1 MSINYQLA
9 NIEAQ
14 IERLA
19 MEQEKTRSEIRQ
31 LEAIVNPAKSK
42 LNQLL
47 EYDARLTDCIR
58 LRQAAVMQLKH
69 KENLVH

>member
-1 MSINYQLA
+1 MAINYQLA

-31 LEAIVNPAKSK
+31 LEASINPTRSK
-42 LNQLL
+42 LYQLL
-47 EYDARLTDCIR
+47 EYDNRLTNCIR
-58 LRQAAVMQLKH
+58 LRQAAVMQLKL
-69 KENLVH
+69 KEDLVH